1 MYKFCTVVQLYMYM
15 NIYIYIKRPCFCPV
29 YMSKLGMWVG
39 GPEPEPI
46 RLCIMV
52 VGGTVGWGGPTPIRL
67 VIKCLCKLIRFDMEA
82 YVDQLLDACMLHI
95 FLPLIIHIA
104 NF

>member
-1 MYKFCTVVQLYMYM
+1 M
-15 NIYIYIKRPCFCPV
+15 
-29 YMSKLGMWVG
+29 G

-67 VIKCLCKLIRFDMEA
+67 VIKCLCKLIRFDIEA
-82 YVDQLLDACMLHI
+82 YVDQLSNAYLMRRTNKKNHTVEIMRTISNYKLNLH
-95 FLPLIIHIA
+95 LISMCLRCG
-104 NF
+104 

>member
-1 MYKFCTVVQLYMYM
+1 MRLTPLTGASQEKFCTSHAALT
-15 NIYIYIKRPCFCPV
+15 
-29 YMSKLGMWVG
+29 GAVG
-39 GPEPEPI
+39 RCATITCPI
-46 RLCIMV
+46 RLCIRV

>member
-1 MYKFCTVVQLYMYM
+1 M
-15 NIYIYIKRPCFCPV
+15 
-29 YMSKLGMWVG
+29 G

-67 VIKCLCKLIRFDMEA
+67 VIKCLCKLIRFDIEA
-82 YVDQLLDACMLHI
+82 YADQLSNAYLMQRTNKKNHTVEIMRTISNYKLNLH
-95 FLPLIIHIA
+95 LISMCLRCG
-104 NF
+104 